1 VGLCSVNRS
10 VSASPELG
18 PECTPLPMESR
29 PKLLKVKHLYFVF
42 TPTHAS
48 LLCGT
53 VRAKR
58 LGMETTM
65 AAEKNYKPWNTP
77 DFELKFREAMG
88 RDMTRQER
96 EFFGLMDENA
106 GDEEAGPQS
115 AAAPD
120 RSQFAWQSLRCITP
134 LLG

>member
-1 VGLCSVNRS
+1 VKSS
-10 VSASPELG
+10 
-18 PECTPLPMESR
+18 
-29 PKLLKVKHLYFVF
+29 KLLKYKHFLSRLPESYASFV
-42 TPTHAS
+42 S
-48 LLCGT
+48 GT

-96 EFFGLMDENA
+96 EFFGLMDEDA
-106 GDEEAGPQS
+106 GRDDESGQSNSPTSEA
-115 AAAPD
+115 
-120 RSQFAWQSLRCITP
+120 SQFAWQSLRHITP
-134 LLG
+134 LVG

>member
-1 VGLCSVNRS
+1 
-10 VSASPELG
+10 
-18 PECTPLPMESR
+18 
-29 PKLLKVKHLYFVF
+29 
-42 TPTHAS
+42 
-48 LLCGT
+48 
-53 VRAKR
+53 
-58 LGMETTM
+58 METTM